1 MMEILL
7 FLQILPEWA
16 PNIHPL
22 IIHFPIAV
30 LTTAVLFDFIY
41 QIWDRNWL
49 SKSSLALYLLGALSS
64 LAAFLTGIL
73 AADSVNMPMQAEL
86 TVSNHSDMAQY
97 TLIFFALYSLIRI
110 LFWWKSKLAKL
121 VKIAFFIFA
130 LLGLLLLFKTADLG
144 GKLVYKYGV
153 GIAK

>member
-1 MMEILL
+1 MD
-7 FLQILPEWA
+7 ILPEWA
-16 PNIHPL
+16 PNVHPM

-30 LTTAVLFDFIY
+30 LTIAVLFDFIY

-49 SKSSLALYLLGALSS
+49 SKSTLALYFLGTLSAS
-64 LAAFLTGIL
+64 AAFITGKI
-73 AADSVNMPMQAEL
+73 AVDSVIMPMQAEL
-86 TVSNHSDMAQY
+86 TVSNHSDMALY
-97 TLIFFALYSLIRI
+97 TLLFFTLYSLIRI

-130 LLGLLLLFKTADLG
+130 LLGLLLIFKTADLG

-153 GIAK
+153 GISK

>member
-1 MMEILL
+1 MMGILL

-49 SKSSLALYLLGALSS
+49 SKSSLALYLLGTLSS
-64 LAAFLTGIL
+64 LAAFLTGKL

-121 VKIAFFIFA
+121 VKIAFLIFA